1 MEIDARSNQLAHQ
14 IAATGKFPA
23 SEIRGGSL
31 FYRCDALGLAE
42 DRMTSVRKE
51 ETSLR
56 REAVLGNEVLSEL
69 LKVRQKLIGSFKEEL
84 RHQGVTLARARALLA
99 LSKEGDLTQTSV
111 AAYLEIEGPSAV
123 RLIDE
128 LEKSGLVLRQQ
139 DANDRRIKNLILTDE
154 GKEMSRLLL
163 EKWQEIC
170 DKTVL
175 NIEVDDQRSLLSNM
189 KAMLVNLNR

>member
-1 MEIDARSNQLAHQ
+1 
-14 IAATGKFPA
+14 
-23 SEIRGGSL
+23 
-31 FYRCDALGLAE
+31 
-42 DRMTSVRKE
+42 MTSVRKE

>member
-1 MEIDARSNQLAHQ
+1 
-14 IAATGKFPA
+14 
-23 SEIRGGSL
+23 
-31 FYRCDALGLAE
+31 
-42 DRMTSVRKE
+42 MTSVRKE
-51 ETSLR
+51 EASLR
-56 REAVLGNEVLSEL
+56 RQAVLGNEVLSEL
-69 LKVRQKLIGSFKEEL
+69 LKVRQKLISSFKEEL

-154 GKEMSRLLL
+154 GKEMSRRLL

-170 DKTVL
+170 DKTVF
-175 NIEVDDQRSLLSNM
+175 NIELDDQRNLLSNM
-189 KAMLVNLNR
+189 KAMLVNLSK

>member
-1 MEIDARSNQLAHQ
+1 
-14 IAATGKFPA
+14 
-23 SEIRGGSL
+23 
-31 FYRCDALGLAE
+31 
-42 DRMTSVRKE
+42 
-51 ETSLR
+51 
-56 REAVLGNEVLSEL
+56 
-69 LKVRQKLIGSFKEEL
+69 
-84 RHQGVTLARARALLA
+84 
-99 LSKEGDLTQTSV
+99 V

-154 GKEMSRLLL
+154 GKEMSQRLL

-170 DKTVL
+170 DKTVF

-189 KAMLVNLNR
+189 KAMLVNLNK

>member
-1 MEIDARSNQLAHQ
+1 
-14 IAATGKFPA
+14 
-23 SEIRGGSL
+23 
-31 FYRCDALGLAE
+31 
-42 DRMTSVRKE
+42 MTSVRKE

-56 REAVLGNEVLSEL
+56 QEAVLGNEVLSQL
-69 LKVRQKLIGSFKEEL
+69 LKVRQKLINSFKEEL

-154 GKEMSRLLL
+154 GKEMSQRLL

-170 DKTVL
+170 DKTVF

-189 KAMLVNLNR
+189 KAMLVNLNK